1 MTPPRHTLLHITP
14 ASSTAPLTP
23 QQKKFNSHMK
33 RIAAQRQWLTD
44 WELAEQAYRTR
55 HDAEL
60 RPLLESV
67 RQRHADLVRVLD
79 AAHDRKGLSKAQR
92 ATLSEALA
100 DRVIDLIDGADGEAE
115 HAELKAI
122 YNRHASSDY
131 DTDLAEG
138 EKAGEAMARQMAEE
152 ILGVDLEGVDLQDEE
167 ALMRHLQAHHAREQQ
182 RQAAQAG
189 QRRPR
194 KPTARERKEQEAAE
208 QASQSVREIY
218 RKLASSLHPDR
229 ETDPAERERKTALMQ
244 RANQAYASD
253 NLMELL
259 QLQLEA
265 EQIDPARIA
274 GLGEER
280 LKHYNRVLAGQL
292 DELRDQVEMAQQR
305 FCDEFGYS
313 LLTQPKPASLMGLL
327 REQLQLLRYESFQ
340 LERQIRALRD
350 DPQAL
355 KPWLKAE
362 QQRLRESEEAF
373 DPWF

>member
-44 WELAEQAYRTR
+44 WELAVQAYRTR

-67 RQRHADLVRVLD
+67 RQRHAELVRVLD

-92 ATLSEALA
+92 AALSEALA
-100 DRVIDLIDGADGEAE
+100 DRAAELIDDARNNAE
-115 HAELKAI
+115 DAELKAI
-122 YNRHASSDY
+122 YNRHAPSDY
-131 DTDLAEG
+131 DSDLAEG

-167 ALMRHLQAHHAREQQ
+167 ALMRHLQAHHEREQQ
-182 RQAAQAG
+182 RQAAQGG

-194 KPTARERKEQEAAE
+194 KPTARERKEQETAE
-208 QASQSVREIY
+208 Q
-218 RKLASSLHPDR
+218 
-229 ETDPAERERKTALMQ
+229 
-244 RANQAYASD
+244 
-253 NLMELL
+253 
-259 QLQLEA
+259 
-265 EQIDPARIA
+265 
-274 GLGEER
+274 
-280 LKHYNRVLAGQL
+280 
-292 DELRDQVEMAQQR
+292 
-305 FCDEFGYS
+305 FGYS

-327 REQLQLLRYESFQ
+327 REQLQLLRHESFQ